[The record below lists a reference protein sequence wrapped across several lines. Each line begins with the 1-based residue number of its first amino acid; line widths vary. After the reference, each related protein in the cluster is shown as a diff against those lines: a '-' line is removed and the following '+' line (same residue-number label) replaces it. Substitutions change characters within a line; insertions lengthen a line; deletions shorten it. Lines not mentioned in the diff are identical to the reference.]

1 MKKQEKIS
9 GRRKKK
15 YKKEKKEEI
24 DGERNRKR
32 R

>member
-24 DGERNRKR
+24 DGDKKK
-32 R
+32 